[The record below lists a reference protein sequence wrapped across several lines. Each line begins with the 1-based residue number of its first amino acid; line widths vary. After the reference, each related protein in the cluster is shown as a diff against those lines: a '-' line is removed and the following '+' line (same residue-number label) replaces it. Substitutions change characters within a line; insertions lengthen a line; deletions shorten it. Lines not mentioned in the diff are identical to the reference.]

1 MEDVVLNRDF
11 WRGRRVLVTGHTGF
25 KGSWLSL
32 WLVSLGADVV
42 GYSADVPT
50 EPSLFEL
57 ASVGETVTHL
67 VGDVRDRRRLT
78 EAVDHYRP
86 EVVMHMA
93 AQALVRRSYQ
103 NPVETFETN
112 VIGTV
117 NVLEASQDGV
127 RVVVIVTSDKCYLGN
142 GPVPHREDD
151 PKGGH
156 DPYSASKACAE
167 IATDA
172 YRSAFFADTGP
183 ALASARAGNVIGGGD
198 WAADR
203 LVGDIMAA
211 ALNHRPAVI
220 RNPAAVRPWQH
231 VLNALDGYLLLAQ
244 QLWDDRSL
252 AGGWN
257 FGPTPADERPVRE
270 IVERIAEL
278 WGDGIAWVHDEKE
291 QPHERHE
298 LRLDSSRAR
307 ERLGWAPCWKLE
319 RAIERIVEWYRAY
332 EAGEDMREVVLEQ
345 IKAYESAGSI
355 SSPVA

>member
-1 MEDVVLNRDF
+1 
-11 WRGRRVLVTGHTGF
+11 
-25 KGSWLSL
+25 
-32 WLVSLGADVV
+32 
-42 GYSADVPT
+42 
-50 EPSLFEL
+50 
-57 ASVGETVTHL
+57 
-67 VGDVRDRRRLT
+67 
-78 EAVDHYRP
+78 
-86 EVVMHMA
+86 
-93 AQALVRRSYQ
+93 
-103 NPVETFETN
+103 
-112 VIGTV
+112 
-117 NVLEASQDGV
+117 
-127 RVVVIVTSDKCYLGN
+127 
-142 GPVPHREDD
+142 
-151 PKGGH
+151 
-156 DPYSASKACAE
+156 
-167 IATDA
+167 
-172 YRSAFFADTGP
+172 
-183 ALASARAGNVIGGGD
+183 
-198 WAADR
+198 
-203 LVGDIMAA
+203 MAA